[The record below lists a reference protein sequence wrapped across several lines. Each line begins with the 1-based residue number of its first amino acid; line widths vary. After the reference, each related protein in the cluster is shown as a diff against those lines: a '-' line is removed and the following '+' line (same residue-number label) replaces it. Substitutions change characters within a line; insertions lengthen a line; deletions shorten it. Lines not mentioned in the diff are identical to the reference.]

1 MTKKNNHIYFIPGN
15 KSNASRMIRY
25 VALLDLLNPTKS
37 SNIKCNCITDSYNK
51 MIPGSD
57 SGSYKVPYKIWHSH
71 IIRTSLGGSTQYG
84 NNYLGEPLNLNYLGN
99 PQGRPGGSGMPPKNK
114 F

>member
-1 MTKKNNHIYFIPGN
+1 MTKKNIIFTPGN
-15 KSNASRMIRY
+15 KSNAARMIHY
-25 VALLDLLNPTKS
+25 VAQLNHLFPNKN
-37 SNIKCNCITDSYNK
+37 NINCYCIPDSYNK

-57 SGSYKVPYKIWHSH
+57 SGSYKVPHKIWHSH

-99 PQGRPGGSGMPPKNK
+99 PQGTPGGSGSPPKNR